1 MVEYREVKHMKRHA
15 GTMWA
20 LGVLVILA
28 VLALVSPSGAAD
40 TIKMGIMYSLT
51 GPGAVLGKLQEEGA
65 KLAIKDI
72 NDAGGVD
79 VGGKKMLIEAIFR
92 DDETKPEV
100 AIGRLKEMVK
110 DQGAVAVVGGT
121 FGHVSMAVNN
131 EAKKTKVFF
140 MATNGVPDDFF
151 KKDVKAPTAVCN
163 VAGAGD
169 AGRAAAAYMAEK
181 MKAKKVVCFMPDYAI
196 GKATLAGFE
205 VAIKRY
211 PDVKYEVIWHPVN
224 SPDLTPF
231 LIKAAEAKPDVVFM
245 GSWGG
250 DAVNALKQAKELGLS
265 KKGKIF
271 HFWLVNVFATGIPP
285 DAMEGVWSQMFWY
298 HDMRGF
304 KDEAVVKASQEFT
317 DKYVKAYKNPPDP
330 YAMTAYFGVKEVA
343 RAIQLAK
350 STDPLKVYEALM
362 ANPDWTGVKGPA
374 TWRKDGRPMYKY
386 FTWIVEGK
394 GAGARKSDRYDASY
408 DYAKII
414 DVYEGT
420 AFAPTLE
427 EEGY

>member
-1 MVEYREVKHMKRHA
+1 MKTRN
-15 GTMWA
+15 GIIWGLGLVMA
-20 LGVLVILA
+20 LTVLVPA
-28 VLALVSPSGAAD
+28 APAEAAD
-40 TIKMGIMYSLT
+40 TVKVGIMYSLT

-79 VGGKKMLIEAIFR
+79 IGGKKMLLEGIYR

-131 EAKKTKVFF
+131 EAKKTKVFY

-151 KKDVKAPTAVCN
+151 KKGVKAPTSVCN
-163 VAGAGD
+163 VAGGGD

-205 VAIKRY
+205 AAIKKY
-211 PDVKYEVIWHPVN
+211 PDVKYEIIWHPVN

-231 LIKAAEAKPDVVFM
+231 LIKAAEANPDVVFL

-250 DAVNALKQAKELGLS
+250 DAVNALKQAKELGLT
-265 KKGKIF
+265 KKAKVF

-285 DAMEGVWSQMFWY
+285 EAMDGVWAQMFWY
-298 HDMRGF
+298 HDMQGF
-304 KDEAVVKASQEFT
+304 KDEAVVKASKEFT
-317 DKYVKAYKNPPDP
+317 DKYVKQYKNPPDP
-330 YAMTAYFGVKEVA
+330 YAMTAYFGVKETA
-343 RAIQLAK
+343 RAMQLAK
-350 STDPLKVYEALM
+350 STDPEKIYQALM
-362 ANPDWTGVKGPA
+362 AHPDWTSVKGPA
-374 TWRKDGRPMYKY
+374 KWRMDGRPMYKY

-394 GAGARKSDRYDASY
+394 AAGSRSGDRYDPSY

-414 DVYEGT
+414 DVFEGES
-420 AFAPTLE
+420 FAPTLK

>member
-1 MVEYREVKHMKRHA
+1 MTNRNGILWGLGLVMALTILVPVAPVE
-15 GTMWA
+15 
-20 LGVLVILA
+20 
-28 VLALVSPSGAAD
+28 AAD
-40 TIKMGIMYSLT
+40 TVKIGIMYSLT

-79 VGGKKMLIEAIFR
+79 IGGKKMLLEAIYR

-131 EAKKTKVFF
+131 EAKKTKVFY

-151 KKDVKAPTAVCN
+151 KKDVKAATSVCN
-163 VAGAGD
+163 VAGGGD
-169 AGRAAAAYMAEK
+169 AGRAAASYMAEK

-205 VAIKRY
+205 AGIKKY
-211 PDVKYEVIWHPVN
+211 PDVKYEIVWHPVN

-231 LIKAAEAKPDVVFM
+231 LIKAAEANPDVVFL

-265 KKGKIF
+265 KKAKIF

-285 DAMEGVWSQMFWY
+285 EAMDGVWAQMFWY

-317 DKYVKAYKNPPDP
+317 DKYMKQYKNPPDP
-330 YAMTAYFGVKEVA
+330 YAMTAYFGVKETA
-343 RAIQLAK
+343 RAMQLAK
-350 STDPLKVYEALM
+350 STEPDKVYQALM
-362 ANPDWTGVKGPA
+362 ANPDWTSVKGPA
-374 TWRKDGRPMYKY
+374 KWRIDGRPMYKY

-394 GAGARKSDRYDASY
+394 GPGARSGDRYDPSY

-414 DVYEGT
+414 DVFEGES
-420 AFAPTLE
+420 FAPTLK